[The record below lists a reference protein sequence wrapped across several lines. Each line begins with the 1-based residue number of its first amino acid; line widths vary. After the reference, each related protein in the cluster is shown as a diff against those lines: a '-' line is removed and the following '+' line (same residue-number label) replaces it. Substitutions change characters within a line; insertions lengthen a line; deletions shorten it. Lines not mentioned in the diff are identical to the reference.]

1 MTQRT
6 LASIIFDHLKEAV
19 QRSLPVKRIGLF
31 VISSLVFGLVASTS
45 ASANSLIVNGSFEYP
60 SVGGGW
66 SLFSNGQVPGW
77 YTTDGAGLIEIDNSY
92 VIGGP
97 AYSGSQSLEVN
108 ANYPEAV
115 DQLVTG
121 LVVGQTYD
129 LSFAYGDRP
138 GSGDQQM
145 QVWFGGSLVTLD
157 SDNLNNSTLLW
168 LPQTFVVTAT
178 STSEVLSFVGLPDS
192 GLTSY
197 GDEVDGVSLVATPEP
212 SSLILLGTGLGLL
225 AFGFAFRRQRILS
238 GPFAA

>member
-1 MTQRT
+1 
-6 LASIIFDHLKEAV
+6 
-19 QRSLPVKRIGLF
+19 
-31 VISSLVFGLVASTS
+31 
-45 ASANSLIVNGSFEYP
+45 
-60 SVGGGW
+60 
-66 SLFSNGQVPGW
+66 
-77 YTTDGAGLIEIDNSY
+77 
-92 VIGGP
+92 
-97 AYSGSQSLEVN
+97 
-108 ANYPEAV
+108 
-115 DQLVTG
+115 
-121 LVVGQTYD
+121 
-129 LSFAYGDRP
+129 
-138 GSGDQQM
+138 M